1 MLDYVDDF
9 IGICPEHLADFLWK
23 LLLDLLDQLGVK
35 PSSTPG
41 HLVPPSAQFVGLG
54 VHFDLDSN
62 IISIPLAKLEDLL
75 LVLHNWSF
83 KTRASRV
90 ELQSLLGKLLQVCRV
105 IRSGRLQLSRML
117 DTLRRCLRSRSPVS
131 LDENFRLD
139 LGWWTSNITGWNG
152 VSFLE
157 FVDQHYKITLDA
169 SSHGAL
175 GGGPGLGGFNH
186 VTNHWFKCA
195 LPSEFDDWF
204 IADLELLAHIVCF
217 RLWSS
222 QWFGLQVS
230 GLTDSEPCE
239 LLLRHGRSRINRRLA
254 MARAI
259 ASMEHQLSFQWISGG
274 IRSADNVLAD
284 CASRW
289 GDPERRT
296 TFWLTCSESNIVP
309 VEDSVSS
316 LMWSF

>member
-9 IGICPEHLADFLWK
+9 IGICPEHLANFLWD
-23 LLLDLLDQLGVK
+23 LLLDLLAKLGVK

-41 HLVPPSAQFVGLG
+41 HLVPPSAQFIGLG

-62 IISIPLAKLEDLL
+62 VISIPTVKLEDLL
-75 LVLHNWSF
+75 LVLDKWSC

-117 DTLRRCLRSRSPVS
+117 DTLRRCLRLQSPVS

-139 LGWWTSNITGWNG
+139 LCWWSANITGWNG
-152 VSFLE
+152 ISFLE
-157 FVDQHYKITLDA
+157 FTDLDLKITLDA

-186 VTNHWFKCA
+186 ATNHWFKCA
-195 LPSEFDDWF
+195 LPAQFSDWF

-254 MARAI
+254 MARVI
-259 ASMEHQLSFQWISGG
+259 ASMEHQLSFLWISGG
-274 IRSADNVLAD
+274 IRSAENILAD

-289 GDPERRT
+289 GDPERRS
-296 TFWLTCSESNIVP
+296 TFWQTCVESNIVP
-309 VEDSVSS
+309 VEDFVSFDM
-316 LMWSF
+316 LCF